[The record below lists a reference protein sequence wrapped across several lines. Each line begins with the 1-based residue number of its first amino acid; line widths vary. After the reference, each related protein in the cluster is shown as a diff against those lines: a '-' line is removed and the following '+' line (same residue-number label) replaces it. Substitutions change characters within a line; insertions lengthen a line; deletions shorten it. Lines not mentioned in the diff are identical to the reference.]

1 MNSNKKWRNI
11 MLASIITAAS
21 GAAVMLF
28 GKNVKHPPVEYT
40 SLNSIHDMN
49 VVDIQGNTISLGE
62 YAGKKILIVNVASR
76 CGYTSQYKD
85 LQKLYDQHGESVEI
99 IAVPCNDFGGQEP
112 GTSSQ
117 ISEFCKLNYGVT
129 FPILEKANIKSAPM
143 HPLYEWLS
151 NETKNGWNSSLPSW
165 NFCKYLIDEKG
176 SLIRFYRS
184 GVNPMSPDIL
194 TAL

>member
-1 MNSNKKWRNI
+1 MNFSKKWRNI

-28 GKNVKHPPVEYT
+28 GKSVKHPPAEYT
-40 SLNSIHDMN
+40 SLNSIHDIK
-49 VVDIQGNTISLGE
+49 VADIQGNTISLGQ

-76 CGYTSQYKD
+76 CGYTGRYKE
-85 LQKLYDQHGESVEI
+85 LQKLYDRYGDKVEV

-112 GTSSQ
+112 GSSSE

-129 FPILEKANIKSAPM
+129 FPILKKANIKSAPM

-151 NETKNGWNSSLPSW
+151 NETKNGWNTSLPSW
-165 NFCKYLIDEKG
+165 NFCKYLLDEKG
-176 SLIRFYRS
+176 SLIRFFRS
-184 GVNPMSPDIL
+184 GVSPMSSDIL
-194 TAL
+194 SAL